1 MIYYVNP
8 NIVSATGKCS
18 PNIRIYEM
26 TDIGNYAGFVHIY
39 KDGKYIHKPYKRP
52 LQVYWGATTVHRS
65 LPINTPSFWFSP
77 RLFSSLELATAYAIQ
92 AYQHTYAL
100 AEKRAADVLANLQQ
114 SAKLSATAEAF
125 INEHPDLFI

>member
-8 NIVSATGKCS
+8 NIVSTSGKCS

-26 TDIGNYAGFVHIY
+26 IDPRNSAGFVHVY
-39 KDGKYIHKPYKRP
+39 KDGKYTRKPYNRRMR
-52 LQVYWGATTVHRS
+52 LYWNATTIHNS
-65 LPINTPSFWFSP
+65 LPTNTPSFWFSP

-92 AYQHTYAL
+92 AYQHTYAV
-100 AEKRAADVLANLQQ
+100 AEKRVAAVLANLQQ

-125 INEHPDLFI
+125 INEHPELFI

>member
-8 NIVSATGKCS
+8 NIVSTTGKCS

-26 TDIGNYAGFVHIY
+26 TDIRNCAGFVHIY
-39 KDGKYIHKPYKRP
+39 KDGKYIRKPYSRP
-52 LQVYWGATTVHRS
+52 LQICWGATTVHSS

-77 RLFSSLELATAYAIQ
+77 HLFSSLELATAYAIQ
-92 AYQHTYAL
+92 AYQYTYAI
-100 AEKRAADVLANLQQ
+100 AEKRVAATLANLQQ

-125 INEHPDLFI
+125 INEHPELFI

>member
-8 NIVSATGKCS
+8 NIVSTSGKCS

-26 TDIGNYAGFVHIY
+26 LDSCKSAGFVHVY
-39 KDGKYIHKPYKRP
+39 KDGKHTRKPYNRP
-52 LQVYWGATTVHRS
+52 IRIYWQAVKIHSS
-65 LPINTPSFWFSP
+65 LPVITPTSWFSP
-77 RLFSSLELATAYAIQ
+77 QFFSSLELATAYAIQ

-114 SAKLSATAEAF
+114 SAKLSATAEVF
-125 INEHPDLFI
+125 INDHPELFI

>member
-8 NIVSATGKCS
+8 NIVSTSGKCS
-18 PNIRIYEM
+18 PNIRVYELK
-26 TDIGNYAGFVHIY
+26 DAFHCVEYVNIY
-39 KDGKYIHKPYKRP
+39 KNGKYTRKPYNRRMRI
-52 LQVYWGATTVHRS
+52 YRNATTVYNS
-65 LPINTPSFWFSP
+65 LPSTTSFWFSP

-114 SAKLSATAEAF
+114 SAKLSAEAENF
-125 INEHPDLFI
+125 INVYPELFI